1 MENKKIDYCDE
12 CVKELDEFSKGIR
25 NSRSNYLGEK
35 NNCPIHNQAVK
46 TYNSNGIIKWTDGQP
61 YERSRRMKHQIEIEN
76 QQFSKDMESSAYT
89 SSLNHDE
96 NTWDI
101 LNQSLSGAG
110 FKVSNKREELGN
122 KLAGREM
129 IQQIGFNPFLGQ
141 TNYVDDIS
149 IRDQFLKP
157 INTTQDDTKAPFV

>member
-1 MENKKIDYCDE
+1 MDCSLCLEENQRLIETNGYGYGYIGKEYNCQRHNKKDE
-12 CVKELDEFSKGIR
+12 HTSLREQPPGL
-25 NSRSNYLGEK
+25 
-35 NNCPIHNQAVK
+35 
-46 TYNSNGIIKWTDGQP
+46 KWTDGLP
-61 YERSRRMKHQIEIEN
+61 YERSRRMKHQLEIEN
-76 QQFSKDMESSAYT
+76 QKFSKDMETSAYA

-101 LNQSLSGAG
+101 LNQSLSGSG

-129 IQQIGFNPFLGQ
+129 VQQIGFNPFLGQ

-157 INTTQDDTKAPFV
+157 MNTTHDDTKAPFS